1 MVAAP
6 GLAILTAMLSARQA
20 QHTADRSA
28 LIESADVH
36 QNPLLARLAGQP
48 TGLLALWQ
56 ETTIRSAANVYSDV
70 VPSRPRR
77 FPCWAWAATD
87 TTIATMRREE
97 KM

>member
-1 MVAAP
+1 MRGSWSPAAPVRRAARCSAPWCSVVAAP

-20 QHTADRSA
+20 RHTVDRSA

-70 VPSRPRR
+70 VPSRPR
-77 FPCWAWAATD
+77 
-87 TTIATMRREE
+87 
-97 KM
+97 